1 MSPRREM
8 MVVSACCL
16 YLSLSLLL
24 FPSGSSADTHTAAS
38 CSNSDVQAAVNAAS
52 DGDMVSIPG
61 GDCTWTASVVVDLAS
76 PARGLTIQGAGI
88 GITNITNYGFDV
100 SGDYGKNW
108 RVTGMTLKGSAGFVV
123 GGASKNWR
131 IDHIYFDA
139 STGTPGASGRL
150 IWVQPSTG
158 HYTSGVIDHCTFHHL
173 QTTAF
178 HYRDDQSSGGNSS
191 WNRALGLGGGDA
203 VYIEDCTFI
212 YSSYKP
218 EWMTT
223 DCEGGRYVFR
233 YNTVQD
239 GYVGMHDAIVNGW
252 RSCRKWEIYNNTFIN
267 SPGSGIYTDMAIRG
281 GTGVVFNNT
290 FTGAPD
296 GKPIHLALY
305 RTYQTGGN
313 PWDVL
318 CSNSSGKACL
328 GSSSTYPQRCLSD
341 ANCGGK
347 TGACIAID
355 NISGSPSGYPCRDQ
369 IGWDGN
375 TQRTSRPSLFWNN
388 QVDGVYT
395 HPVVVSGKDYLVNG
409 RDYCTGTS
417 GMPSSCNGV
426 ASDYTP
432 FPYPHPV
439 TVEIPVTRYPNPPAL
454 RRTQ

>member
-38 CSNSDVQAAVNAAS
+38 CSNSEVQAAVNAAS

-61 GDCTWTASVVVDLAS
+61 GDCTWTASVVVDLKS

-252 RSCRKWEIYNNTFIN
+252 RSCRKWEIYKNTFIN
-267 SPGSGIYTDMAIRG
+267 SP
-281 GTGVVFNNT
+281 
-290 FTGAPD
+290 
-296 GKPIHLALY
+296 
-305 RTYQTGGN
+305 
-313 PWDVL
+313 
-318 CSNSSGKACL
+318 GKACL

-417 GMPSSCNGV
+417 AMPSSCNGV

-454 RRTQ
+454 RRTQRQRI